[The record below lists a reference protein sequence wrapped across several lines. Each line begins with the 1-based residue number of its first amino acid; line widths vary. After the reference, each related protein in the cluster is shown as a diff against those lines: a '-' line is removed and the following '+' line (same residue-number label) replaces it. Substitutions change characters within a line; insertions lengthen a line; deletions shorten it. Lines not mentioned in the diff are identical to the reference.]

1 LFYVSTSGKV
11 MRVAIDTAGT
21 FTHSQPQPMFE
32 VRMPPMSPFAIS
44 QDGKR
49 FLVLN
54 GIEPDV
60 TTPITVVV
68 NWDGGRKN

>member
-1 LFYVSTSGKV
+1 

-21 FTHSQPQPMFE
+21 FTFRQPQPMFE
-32 VRMPPMSPFAIS
+32 ARMPPMSPFAIS
-44 QDGKR
+44 HDGKR
-49 FLVLN
+49 FLILK

-68 NWDGGRKN
+68 NWDGGLKR

>member
-1 LFYVSTSGKV
+1 